1 VKIAGHQAFSGVF
14 THKNPVKIKLDFEDV
29 ISVIFSPFGI

>member
-1 VKIAGHQAFSGVF
+1 VKTAGHQAFSGIL

-29 ISVIFSPFGI
+29 ISVIFSPSGI